1 MSKIKTLKIA
11 KVADFHKCV
20 QEFFENFHGDD
31 LWCGGMN
38 CKLYTMD
45 EWVDRGERYGRKA
58 SGGTLVTEGAINHAL
73 NYGYQCSIEGFGGDG
88 EWSFHNE
95 FTEFCNKHG
104 YYWEMGYSWTVHF
117 YEC

>member
-45 EWVDRGERYGRKA
+45 EWVDRGERY
-58 SGGTLVTEGAINHAL
+58 
-73 NYGYQCSIEGFGGDG
+73 YGYQCSIEGFGGDG

>member
-1 MSKIKTLKIA
+1 MSKTITTVPVP
-11 KVADFHKCV
+11 VADFHKALISFV
-20 QEFFENFHGDD
+20 ENFHGND

-38 CKLYTMD
+38 CSLYTMED
-45 EWVDRGERYGRKA
+45 WRQRGEPYGLQA
-58 SGGTLVTEGAINHAL
+58 PGGTLVTEGAINHAL
-73 NYGYQCSIEGFGGDG
+73 NYGYRGDG

-117 YEC
+117 YHC

>member
-1 MSKIKTLKIA
+1 MSIPYGKTITT
-11 KVADFHKCV
+11 VSVDVPTFHKALI
-20 QEFFENFHGDD
+20 QFFENFHGND

-38 CKLYTMD
+38 CSLYTMED
-45 EWVDRGERYGRKA
+45 WRQRGEPYGLQA
-58 SGGTLVTEGAINHAL
+58 PGGTLVTEGAINHAL
-73 NYGYQCSIEGFGGDG
+73 NYGYRGDG

-117 YEC
+117 YHC